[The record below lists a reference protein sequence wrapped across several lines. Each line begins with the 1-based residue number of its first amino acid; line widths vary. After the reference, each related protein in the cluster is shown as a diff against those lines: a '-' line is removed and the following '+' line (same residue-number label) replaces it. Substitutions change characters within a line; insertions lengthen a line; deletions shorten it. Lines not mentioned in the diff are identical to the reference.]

1 MGHEGTGQHA
11 THQVQ
16 ANTTCIGLLCK
27 NVSAVWVAHPTKD
40 CSGEGGYE
48 GMRARET
55 KMWGRGELKAVR
67 KGQRKMLVRKE
78 EEGVPLSGQ
87 ALEGSRASGVRSGG

>member
-1 MGHEGTGQHA
+1 
-11 THQVQ
+11 
-16 ANTTCIGLLCK
+16 
-27 NVSAVWVAHPTKD
+27 
-40 CSGEGGYE
+40 
-48 GMRARET
+48 MRARET